1 MREKLVKTLKI
12 NKQFFSHFR
21 DYVCGR
27 RSKVFKDQEGNEEA
41 IVLFTKSTEHS
52 NCPKKS
58 KCFRVEN
65 YWSVISIRPLT
76 TCDQQGIEFVMTGFE
91 NPGLSLPSSIT
102 TWVAV
107 QAMPDYIQ
115 NLRKA
120 CIERRQWLKKS
131 VPAKSPNL
139 SSTAGNEPSY
149 LETPRQYASDQSA
162 NYA

>member
-1 MREKLVKTLKI
+1 M
-12 NKQFFSHFR
+12 
-21 DYVCGR
+21 
-27 RSKVFKDQEGNEEA
+27 
-41 IVLFTKSTEHS
+41 
-52 NCPKKS
+52 
-58 KCFRVEN
+58 
-65 YWSVISIRPLT
+65 RPLT
-76 TCDQQGIEFVMTGFE
+76 TCDQEGIEFVMTGFE

-131 VPAKSPNL
+131 PKSTNL
-139 SSTAGNEPSY
+139 STAANEPSY
-149 LETPRQYASDQSA
+149 LETPRQYNDQSP

>member
-1 MREKLVKTLKI
+1 MKDEFYNEKSIL
-12 NKQFFSHFR
+12 R

-27 RSKVFKDQEGNEEA
+27 RSKVFKDPEGNEDA

-65 YWSVISIRPLT
+65 YWSVISMRPLT
-76 TCDQQGIEFVMTGFE
+76 TCDQEGIEFVMTGFE

-131 VPAKSPNL
+131 PKSPNL
-139 SSTAGNEPSY
+139 SSSAANEPSY
-149 LETPRQYASDQSA
+149 LETPRQYNDQSA